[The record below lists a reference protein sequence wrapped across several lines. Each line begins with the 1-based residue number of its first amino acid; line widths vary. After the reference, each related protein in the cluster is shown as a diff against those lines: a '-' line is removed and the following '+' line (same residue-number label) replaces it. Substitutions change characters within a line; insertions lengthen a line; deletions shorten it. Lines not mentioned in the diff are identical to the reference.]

1 MPAICPALFSNYRFI
16 ETSIDLVYLVDDLFR
31 LLLLGK
37 INHFMIQWIISKP
50 LKALAAIKRAIALM
64 LLGWSEKNSHQ
75 VPQLRIDSIVSW
87 FMQRW
92 HRPSLSRI
100 FSLLLQCLHVILGW
114 IRVILMVF
122 DNNTS
127 FYGWSG
133 GHRERKWWLNVKKPN
148 NVWAVS

>member
-87 FMQRW
+87 FMQR
-92 HRPSLSRI
+92 
-100 FSLLLQCLHVILGW
+100 
-114 IRVILMVF
+114 
-122 DNNTS
+122 
-127 FYGWSG
+127 
-133 GHRERKWWLNVKKPN
+133 
-148 NVWAVS
+148 